1 MNEEDSRQ
9 PNLLLSTYNY
19 KESKYRTPE
28 NKELYD
34 RHIPA
39 AMEQL
44 LEYLRRQEEKQA
56 ALPTKTTVSR
66 TTYDGAVCVYNEK
79 KKLNISYSP
88 VRPLSCVSAIT
99 DGVKFCENCLHS
111 LEGVRTRFSTPA
123 LTAPMRHILEDYFT
137 KNLSFVPR
145 RREENEERFEEKYE
159 ADSKGF
165 SKEEAQRIELQ
176 SLEVAKRLG
185 SVFEE
190 EPTVAPDFQTIP
202 SFPDFSVS
210 KAISSEGPAKVSG
223 KAEETDRTAFRKEA
237 LRTLKEQGQR
247 AFLAF
252 INEKKLLLHSV
263 VEEINEEALER
274 FGDVAIE
281 EREGVFVLLPEYEEE
296 ISQWINS

>member
-1 MNEEDSRQ
+1 M
-9 PNLLLSTYNY
+9 
-19 KESKYRTPE
+19 
-28 NKELYD
+28 
-34 RHIPA
+34 
-39 AMEQL
+39 
-44 LEYLRRQEEKQA
+44 
-56 ALPTKTTVSR
+56 
-66 TTYDGAVCVYNEK
+66 
-79 KKLNISYSP
+79 
-88 VRPLSCVSAIT
+88 RPLSCVSAIT

-185 SVFEE
+185 RVFEE